1 MARRLLL
8 ALGLGGCLLTAGAG
22 CKEGA
27 AVTTPTLSAQC
38 SASPTTGPAPLT
50 VAFTLNVAGAQGG
63 FSVAV
68 DYGDG
73 TTGSDPDRTHVYTA
87 AGVYSASF
95 GVSSAAQSARCS
107 VPISVTSAQP
117 TPPPAANQPP
127 VPVYKTV
134 PPASGTT
141 LSGTAPLTVDFN
153 LCASV
158 DPDGDRLY
166 FRMDLDGDGAFEFHG
181 ATGVDCRHEVVY
193 AVGTHSARICVT
205 DVECPTWPACEGL
218 PQLHPF
224 LCRTY
229 AVVANP

>member
-1 MARRLLL
+1 MARRLRL
-8 ALGLGGCLLTAGAG
+8 ALGLGGCLVAAGAG

-27 AVTTPTLSAQC
+27 TVTTPTLSAQC
-38 SASPTTGPAPLT
+38 SASPTTGSAPLT
-50 VAFTLNVAGAQGG
+50 VAFTLNVTGAQGG

-68 DYGDG
+68 EYGDG
-73 TTGSDPDRTHVYTA
+73 STGNDPARSHVYTA
-87 AGVYSASF
+87 PGVYSASF

-107 VPISVTSAQP
+107 VPISVMAAP
-117 TPPPAANQPP
+117 ATPPPAANLPP

-134 PPASGTT
+134 PPATGTT
-141 LSGTAPLTVDFN
+141 VSGIAPLTVDFN
-153 LCASV
+153 VCASV

-166 FRMDLDGDGAFEFHG
+166 FRMDLDGDGAFELHG

-193 AVGTHSARICVT
+193 AAGTRNARICVT

-218 PQLHPF
+218 PLLHPF

-229 AVVANP
+229 TVVANP